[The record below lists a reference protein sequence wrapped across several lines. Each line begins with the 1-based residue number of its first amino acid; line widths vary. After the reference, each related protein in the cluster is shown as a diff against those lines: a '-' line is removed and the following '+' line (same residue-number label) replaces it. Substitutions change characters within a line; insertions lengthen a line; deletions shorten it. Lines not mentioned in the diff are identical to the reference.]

1 MRRINLLPPE
11 ERRRG
16 GGLQA
21 PGGLLGG
28 LLISGA
34 VVLVLMVGIY
44 LLFSARLSNLE
55 DEIAGLDGQIT
66 QQNQRL
72 AELAP
77 FRDLQASLDAKKPVA
92 DGIFRSRFL
101 WDEFLEGLSFVTP
114 ETTSL
119 DSFVGEASP
128 VNLDAPVEETL
139 DPPGSIT
146 FSGVAVTTDPET
158 GNDGTTGGYVNVA
171 DFVLR
176 MNSLRFL
183 ANSELT
189 SAELDRE
196 TFEEPAI
203 NFEVTSRLVTT
214 VGEDGEEVRLNGAGG
229 DAADEPPGD
238 APPEAPTPEAPEP
251 GGPQPGGPQPGGP
264 QPGGPQPGAPPEE
277 QGDPEV
283 ARAERLGDR
292 PR

>member
-21 PGGLLGG
+21 PGGLVGG
-28 LLISGA
+28 LLISAA
-34 VVLVLMVGIY
+34 VVLVLMVGVY

-55 DEIAGLDGQIT
+55 DEIAGLDEQIA

-77 FRDLQASLDAKKPVA
+77 FRDLQTRLDAKKPVA

-114 ETTSL
+114 DNTSL

-146 FSGVAVTTDPET
+146 FSGVSLPA
-158 GNDGTTGGYVNVA
+158 YQNVA

-196 TFEEPAI
+196 TFEDPAI

-214 VGEDGEEVRLNGAGG
+214 VGEDGAEVRLNGAGDG
-229 DAADEPPGD
+229 AADEPPGD
-238 APPEAPTPEAPEP
+238 VPPEGPTPESPEP
-251 GGPQPGGPQPGGP
+251 GGQ
-264 QPGGPQPGAPPEE
+264 QPGAPPEGQE
-277 QGDPEV
+277 DPEV
-283 ARAERLGDR
+283 ARAERWGER